1 MKIDG
6 VHYTA
11 KLVVGSK
18 NGESYYD
25 HSLTE
30 IEKTVS
36 LALLTAQKR
45 TFQEMR
51 LLISRAKI
59 RDWFQL
65 SKQTHRKL
73 LTRTASR
80 KWYTMARQTS
90 IHRIAI

>member
-1 MKIDG
+1 MLCSSKKFRTKRAQKFDSYRYYVVGLKIDG

-36 LALLTAQKR
+36 LALLTA
-45 TFQEMR
+45 
-51 LLISRAKI
+51 
-59 RDWFQL
+59 
-65 SKQTHRKL
+65 
-73 LTRTASR
+73 
-80 KWYTMARQTS
+80 
-90 IHRIAI
+90 